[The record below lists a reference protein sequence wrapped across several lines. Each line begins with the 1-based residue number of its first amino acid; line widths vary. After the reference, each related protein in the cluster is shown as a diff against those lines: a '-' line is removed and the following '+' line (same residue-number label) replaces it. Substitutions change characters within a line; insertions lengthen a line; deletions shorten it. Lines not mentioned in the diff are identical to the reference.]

1 MTQTLEI
8 YQSLW
13 AMEKRQPGVPE
24 AAPAA
29 HFERIK
35 AAGYHGVCID
45 PNVAEINDSLALAPL
60 FKDHQLNCMV
70 NAFPNTRDE
79 LTPLLDMASALQAKQ
94 VNVIGGVMPLTVLE
108 TIPVIA
114 HWIDVAAAY
123 DFPVLFETHRNA
135 TLNDFFATLEILQA
149 VPALRLCADLSH
161 FVVDREIGLPLS
173 EIQASYF
180 DRILERSDSFQGR
193 ISNNEQIQ
201 ISVHFP
207 QHEAWVNQYKAW
219 WRAGIGAWS
228 DRQTQDA
235 TLRFLVELGPPPYAI
250 TDQNQQE
257 LSDRWEEAL
266 VIRSWVEAIWS
277 DLADVKA

>member
-60 FKDHQLNCMV
+60 FIDHQLNCMV

-201 ISVHFP
+201 ISVHVP

-277 DLADVKA
+277 DLANVKA

>member
-60 FKDHQLNCMV
+60 FIDHQLNCMV

-201 ISVHFP
+201 ISVHVP